1 MFAFFTKSRWS
12 ASEFQAL
19 LAEHGDRWYRACLRL
34 TRDHALAEDAVQEA
48 LIKAWEK
55 REQYRGESELA
66 GWVHRIAVNCA
77 LDLLHRRGKHADALP
92 SDNLLADASET
103 GDDGSDGPSHA
114 VVGTPLEQAQRLE
127 SARQLESAMR
137 ALSDMERTCF
147 VLKHLEQY
155 RLEEIADQINS
166 SVNSV
171 KQALFR
177 AAGKLR
183 SSLTALGVHQ

>member
-1 MFAFFTKSRWS
+1 MFTFFTKPRWRLE
-12 ASEFQAL
+12 EFQAL
-19 LAEHGDRWYRACLRL
+19 LSEHGDHWYRACLRL
-34 TRDHALAEDAVQEA
+34 TRDHGLAEDAVQDA

-55 REQYRGESELA
+55 REQYRGEAELA

-77 LDLLHRRGKHADALP
+77 LDLLRKRNKHANTLP
-92 SDNLLADASET
+92 NEHAPLDRLLAPTDAS
-103 GDDGSDGPSHA
+103 DWQSNPSA
-114 VVGTPLEQAQRLE
+114 GTPLEQAQRLE

-137 ALSDMERTCF
+137 NLTEMERTCF

-155 RLEEIADQINS
+155 RLEEIAEQIDS

-177 AAGKLR
+177 ASGKLR
-183 SSLTALGVHQ
+183 TNLSALGANL

>member
-12 ASEFQAL
+12 VGEFQTL
-19 LAEHGDRWYRACLRL
+19 LANHGDRWYRACLRL

-55 REQYRGESELA
+55 REQYRGEAELS
-66 GWVHRIAVNCA
+66 GWIHRIAVNCA
-77 LDLLHRRGKHADALP
+77 LDLLRRRGKHGDTPATEQHLEAPDDMEHTWQ
-92 SDNLLADASET
+92 SQASA
-103 GDDGSDGPSHA
+103 S
-114 VVGTPLEQAQRLE
+114 TPQDQMQRIE
-127 SARQLESAMR
+127 NARQLESAMR
-137 ALSDMERTCF
+137 VLTDMERTCF

-155 RLEEIADQINS
+155 RLEEIAEHIDS

-177 AAGKLR
+177 AVGKLR
-183 SSLTALGVHQ
+183 SNLTALGVHA